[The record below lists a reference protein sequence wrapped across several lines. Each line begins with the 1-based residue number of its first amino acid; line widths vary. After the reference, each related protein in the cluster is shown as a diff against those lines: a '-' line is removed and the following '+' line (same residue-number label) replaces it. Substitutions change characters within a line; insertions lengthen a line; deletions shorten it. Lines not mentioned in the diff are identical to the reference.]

1 MTKKRII
8 YIDEDARYGGP
19 QHRMV
24 LVANQLKQDFEFL
37 FLISSDENKLFKRR
51 LIQDSLN
58 YKEIKITRLSKHK
71 KTLIKYIIFFI
82 PELISLILN
91 LKKLNADIV
100 QVNSTPHFKALLA
113 SAILRIPTIWVLED
127 SNLPFLVK
135 IVFKL
140 LFLMFKP
147 NIIVT
152 SQVVKKYYL
161 KNQKFKK
168 NIRKIYAPV
177 SIKEFNYKKFKNKKI
192 KTNSIKILMIA
203 NLTKIKGIEIFL
215 DIVKKSPKNLKFVL
229 CGGFTNTNKNYVKS
243 LIKKFKLF
251 KKKLNYV
258 GHVNYIPKVI
268 SKCDILLCTSWSEAG
283 PMTSIEGMF
292 MKKPLISN
300 KVGVIPELFKN
311 KKNTLIVQKN
321 EAKYFVKNIKLLI
334 SNNRLKN
341 KIIEDAYKV
350 VTKHFSIETISK
362 KYKNYY
368 KYIIK
373 NKQNENL

>member
-71 KTLIKYIIFFI
+71 KTFIKYIIFFI

-127 SNLPFLVK
+127 SNLPFQVK

-161 KNQKFKK
+161 KNQRFKK

-177 SIKEFNYKKFKNKKI
+177 SIKEFNYKEFKNKKI

-243 LIKKFKLF
+243 LMKKFKLF

-321 EAKYFVKNIKLLI
+321 EAKYFLKNIKLLI

-368 KYIIK
+368 KYLIK
-373 NKQNENL
+373 K